1 MTEAEKT
8 RIVTLSPLDEE
19 RFGIKSARATI
30 NTAADFPEVLEF
42 CRAEGVVFLIAR
54 CPTGNSET
62 VHLMEQNGFKL
73 MDTLVYYDRD
83 LTNTQLPPVPNNI
96 TVGTLRAGEE
106 REVEKVA
113 AKAFQ
118 NFVGHYHTDP
128 RLDKRKADEVYS
140 SWAMRCCAS
149 RKVAEVVIIAKYD
162 GKIVGFYALKLTP
175 DRVVEG
181 VLAGVDPSA
190 QGLKVGR
197 ALITGGLEWGL
208 AAGAPGMS
216 IATQL
221 INTKMQRVLLNLRFE
236 PVASFYTFHKWFDE

>member
-83 LTNTQLPPVPNNI
+83 LTNTPLPPVPN
-96 TVGTLRAGEE
+96 
-106 REVEKVA
+106 
-113 AKAFQ
+113 KAFQ